1 MYNVKYELIKK
12 NMSVN
17 IWLLSIVSVLVL
29 LKFLFMLVV
38 LILKIKYLNKKDEN
52 KELASICKTTYL
64 EFTNIK
70 NECYIV
76 PTIVISKHIT
86 GITLEFK
93 WLNIYYSNF
102 WRVITTEQENMYF
115 NASFNKNK

>member
-1 MYNVKYELIKK
+1 
-12 NMSVN
+12 
-17 IWLLSIVSVLVL
+17 
-29 LKFLFMLVV
+29 MLVV

-70 NECYIV
+70 NECYII
-76 PTIVISKHIT
+76 PTIITSIDIT

-93 WLNIYYSNF
+93 WLNIYYANS
-102 WRVITTEQENMYF
+102 WRAITSEEETMYI
-115 NASFNKNK
+115 NANINKNK